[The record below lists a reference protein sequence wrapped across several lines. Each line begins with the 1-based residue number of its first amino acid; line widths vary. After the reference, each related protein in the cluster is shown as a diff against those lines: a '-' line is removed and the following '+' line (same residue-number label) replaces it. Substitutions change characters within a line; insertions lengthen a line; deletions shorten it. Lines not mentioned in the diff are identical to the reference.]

1 MHAHWLFRVLSGFR
15 LSSAGMSTLV
25 MRGHSSE
32 EKPESPVPF
41 PTFPQHWRGALDAVG
56 GQGTVRMVTFIQVY
70 TQDGKTEKLTSMQ
83 QNKLNNRHVDRPFG
97 MHTYTNTSKD
107 MQAGR
112 QTPKYAIK
120 MYIPLTWHQGLQG
133 IHLLSSLC
141 LFLPKFYILSI
152 NSLHSSCRERG
163 SPLLML
169 RTKFQQTLRERE
181 KVLDRK
187 RRENTWQG
195 NAVALKATTEIARCT
210 RSGSWRRQ
218 AKRLARH
225 APCDVT
231 YSSTD
236 KSPLHPLPSILVYL
250 EVRGAEQLT
259 ITLFFLPFSTFF
271 VSCGCFFLF
280 LFLPQNW

>member
-1 MHAHWLFRVLSGFR
+1 
-15 LSSAGMSTLV
+15 
-25 MRGHSSE
+25 
-32 EKPESPVPF
+32 
-41 PTFPQHWRGALDAVG
+41 
-56 GQGTVRMVTFIQVY
+56 
-70 TQDGKTEKLTSMQ
+70 MQ
-83 QNKLNNRHVDRPFG
+83 P
-97 MHTYTNTSKD
+97 
-107 MQAGR
+107 GR
-112 QTPKYAIK
+112 QTPKYTIK
-120 MYIPLTWHQGLQG
+120 MYIPLTWHQELQG

-169 RTKFQQTLRERE
+169 RTQNFSKQWERE

-195 NAVALKATTEIARCT
+195 NAVALKVTTEIARCT

-236 KSPLHPLPSILVYL
+236 KSPLHPLSSILVYL

-259 ITLFFLPFSTFF
+259 ITLFFLPFFSP
-271 VSCGCFFLF
+271 SLF
-280 LFLPQNW
+280 LVGVSFFFFSCLRTDNSNCTSQPIGGDGDEWMSFKISPTSRASLIIYRAVYF